1 MKWFFNWLYAGLK
14 NVEAK
19 EREDRE
25 EVGFATQA
33 GLVARRPRGSMA
45 SMKIGLS
52 KNELASDSNHVNLNQ
67 SPLVFRLYPATGGHI
82 VEYSFYDER
91 KDQNTQALHLIPS
104 DADLGDALSKI
115 MTLEAL
121 RR

>member
-14 NVEAK
+14 NVEAQ

-25 EVGFATQA
+25 ETGFATQA

-52 KNELASDSNHVNLNQ
+52 KELSSDGNHVNLNQ

-82 VEYSFYDER
+82 VEYSYYDEKTDR
-91 KDQNTQALHLIPS
+91 NTQALHLIPS

-121 RR
+121 KR